1 MIHVYKVQR
10 LGNAY
15 EGMQSVRVTCL
26 KTKVVDRTTIPSADW
41 YNGWDWQTA
50 QKHAI
55 QRTMNEDASK
65 LEFVCA
71 MGDRTYVYAI
81 QRD

>member
-1 MIHVYKVQR
+1 MIYVYKVQH
-10 LGNAY
+10 LGKAY
-15 EGMQSVRVTCL
+15 EGMEGVRVKCL
-26 KTKVVDRTTIPSADW
+26 KTKMVDNTTIPSADW
-41 YNGWDWQTA
+41 YSGWNCQTA
-50 QKHAI
+50 QKNAI